1 MVKSPAATLGPSAF
15 EPRQTPP
22 AGGLCST
29 VALPLSEQFQG
40 SFRAVSERF
49 QISSVLIDTANF
61 IH

>member
-40 SFRAVSERF
+40 SFRAVSGRF
-49 QISSVLIDTANF
+49 QGGFRAVSDFFSFN
-61 IH
+61 